1 MKAENSVKELETNK
15 HTEQQ
20 GLVTAF
26 INQSHVNR
34 RKPAILLDYYC
45 RQNKVMKEGLDST
58 QVEKAEL
65 HPTLSQAGKRNTQST
80 HAYVKE
86 VKKLP
91 VETMM

>member
-1 MKAENSVKELETNK
+1 
-15 HTEQQ
+15 
-20 GLVTAF
+20 
-26 INQSHVNR
+26 
-34 RKPAILLDYYC
+34 
-45 RQNKVMKEGLDST
+45 MKEGLDSK

-91 VETMM
+91 VETMMEDSGEGVLKPNKCGYNEFTEK